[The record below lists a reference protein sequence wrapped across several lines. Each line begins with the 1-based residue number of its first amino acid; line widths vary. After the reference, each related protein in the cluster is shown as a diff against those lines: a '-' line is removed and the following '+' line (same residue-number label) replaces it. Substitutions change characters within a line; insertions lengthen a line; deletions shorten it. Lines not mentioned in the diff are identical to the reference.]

1 MSEAPLYNWLNERA
15 AGVLLHPSSLPSPTG
30 IGNFGQSAYQFV
42 DLLAESGLSVWQM
55 CPLGP
60 TGYGDSPYQ
69 CFSAFAGNP
78 YLIDFVPLLEA
89 GLVKP
94 EDLEGL
100 RGLSTQR
107 CDFGALYEHFWPVL
121 EKAHRR
127 FVASATGSV
136 LDYGSFKAFCSSKS
150 AWLDSYSLFMGL
162 KVHFGGKCWLDWPEE
177 FKDAK
182 QGAKRT
188 LPAEAAAAK
197 ELHAFA
203 QYLFS
208 AQYHK
213 FRSYAAK
220 KGVRIMGDLPIFVA
234 LDSADVWAN
243 QALFQ
248 LKEDGHPRSVA
259 GVPPDYFAADGQLW
273 GNPLY
278 DWTVH
283 AAEGFVWWLKRI
295 EANLELYDFLR
306 IDHFRGF
313 ESYWA
318 VPGDAETARDG
329 NWEPAPGLELFQT
342 IAKAYPEAR
351 IIAEDLGVI
360 TPEVEALLAAT
371 GLPGMAVLQF
381 AFGGE
386 ADNTY
391 LPHNLLHNTVLYTG
405 THDNDT
411 SLGWY
416 AQTDSKTR
424 DHVRRYYGI
433 SGENIGW
440 DLIRSALRSSAKLAI
455 LPLQDLLSLGS
466 EARLNTPGQAEGN
479 WQWRVHTEQLLQFRK
494 ESSAYIKELNVL
506 YGRLPQSRP

>member
-15 AGVLLHPSSLPSPTG
+15 AGVLLHPTSLPSPTG

-42 DLLAESGLSVWQM
+42 DLLADSGLSVWQL

-89 GLVKP
+89 GLVQS

-100 RGLSTQR
+100 RGLSAQR

-127 FVASATGSV
+127 FEASAAGSV
-136 LDYGSFKAFCSSKS
+136 LDYGSFEAYRSDE
-150 AWLDSYSLFMGL
+150 ATWLESYSVFMGL
-162 KVHFGGKCWLDWPEE
+162 KAHFGGKCWLEWPEE

-182 QGAKRT
+182 QGAKCT
-188 LPAEAAAAK
+188 LPAEAEAAK

-208 AQYHK
+208 AQYKK
-213 FRSYAAK
+213 FRSYASK

-243 QALFQ
+243 RALFQ
-248 LKEDGHPRSVA
+248 LKADGDPRSVA

-278 DWTVH
+278 EWSVH
-283 AAEGFVWWLKRI
+283 KAEGFAWWLERI
-295 EANLELYDFLR
+295 EANLALYDFLR

-329 NWEPAPGLELFQT
+329 NWEPAPGLALFQA
-342 IAKAYPEAR
+342 IAKAFPEAR

-386 ADNTY
+386 ADNAY
-391 LPHNLLHNTVLYTG
+391 LPHNLHQNTVLYTG

-416 AQTDSKTR
+416 AQTDSTTR

-479 WQWRVHTEQLLQFRK
+479 WQWRVHPEQLLQFRK
-494 ESSAYIKELNVL
+494 ESGAYLKELNAL
-506 YGRLPQSRP
+506 YGRLPQSGP

>member
-15 AGVLLHPSSLPSPTG
+15 AGVLLHPTSLPSPTG
-30 IGNFGQSAYQFV
+30 IGDFGQSAYQFV
-42 DLLAESGLSVWQM
+42 DLLIESGLSIWQM

-78 YLIDFVPLLEA
+78 YLIDFTPLVEA
-89 GLVKP
+89 GLLKS

-100 RGLSTQR
+100 RALSAQGCDYGGLFQ
-107 CDFGALYEHFWPVL
+107 AFWPVL

-127 FVASATGSV
+127 FAASAADGV
-136 LDYGSFKAFCSSKS
+136 LDYGSLETFCSSES
-150 AWLDSYSLFMGL
+150 AWLEDYSSFMGL
-162 KVHFGGKCWLDWPEE
+162 KAHFGGKCWLDWPKE
-177 FKDAK
+177 FRDAVAS
-182 QGAKRT
+182 AKGE

-197 ELHAFA
+197 ELYAFA

-208 AQYHK
+208 AQYKK

-243 QALFQ
+243 RKLFQ
-248 LKEDGHPRSVA
+248 LKADGHPRSVA

-278 DWTVH
+278 EWSVH
-283 AAEGFVWWLKRI
+283 EAEGFAWWLKRI
-295 EANLELYDFLR
+295 EANLALYDFLR

-318 VPGDAETARDG
+318 VPGDAKTARDG
-329 NWEPAPGLELFQT
+329 NWEPAPGLELFKA

-360 TPEVEALLAAT
+360 TPEVEALLAET

-386 ADNTY
+386 ADNAY
-391 LPHNLLHNTVLYTG
+391 LPHNLHHNTVLYSG

-416 AQTDSKTR
+416 AQADPTTR

-440 DLIRSALRSSAKLAI
+440 DLIRSTLRSSAKLAI

-466 EARLNTPGQAEGN
+466 EARLNTPGKAEGN
-479 WQWRVHTEQLLQFRK
+479 WQWRTQREELLQLQK
-494 ESSAYIKELNVL
+494 ESGAYLKELNVL
-506 YGRLPQSRP
+506 YGRLRQSGP